1 MEIYRSIPIFFL
13 IALSLCTAIPAAAGS
28 ALPDLVV
35 SDISAPDGAE
45 SGGFISVSVTVE
57 NTGGSTTG
65 LSEVWVYL
73 SEDASVDTADSCIG
87 KRILVSVPAGLQK
100 VVSFRFGLSPDL
112 APGTY
117 HLGACADKTS
127 RVSESD
133 ESNNWYAGTKSFEI
147 VSTSEPTPIAF
158 ITYPTV
164 TQTTVT
170 TSPTPTFRPAVPTPR
185 PTIILPSWYPTPA
198 PARTPWIPRPST
210 TPTRSPW
217 IPTPTATPTSVPWI
231 TTSIPATPASTAP
244 DLVISSFTVPDSAGS
259 GKSFNTG
266 LTVRNRGTAKSDYC
280 EVAVY
285 LSSDAAVSKQD
296 TLVGSE
302 ALWPLKPGEQKTLA
316 VRTTLPVLTPG
327 ECCWIGAIV
336 DPAGRGYEPDTSNNG
351 WKSPVMLCVPLPSE
365 PTSLEKAVSAA
376 IVKYT
381 NTERAKAG
389 VPLLTVDPE
398 LSKLAMAH
406 SDDMRDNNFFAHDSP
421 YGYTFAERVRQAGY
435 FTAAENIAATMATY
449 SESADPDLVGQ
460 HIVCEQ
466 WMESPGHR
474 KNIVKELY
482 RTIGV
487 GVAYEPDR
495 SDIPYGFIATQEF
508 SV

>member
-57 NTGGSTTG
+57 NTGGSTAG

-164 TQTTVT
+164 TKTPVT

-381 NTERAKAG
+381 NIERAKAG

>member
-1 MEIYRSIPIFFL
+1 
-13 IALSLCTAIPAAAGS
+13 
-28 ALPDLVV
+28 
-35 SDISAPDGAE
+35 
-45 SGGFISVSVTVE
+45 
-57 NTGGSTTG
+57 
-65 LSEVWVYL
+65 
-73 SEDASVDTADSCIG
+73 
-87 KRILVSVPAGLQK
+87 
-100 VVSFRFGLSPDL
+100 
-112 APGTY
+112 
-117 HLGACADKTS
+117 
-127 RVSESD
+127 
-133 ESNNWYAGTKSFEI
+133 
-147 VSTSEPTPIAF
+147 
-158 ITYPTV
+158 
-164 TQTTVT
+164 
-170 TSPTPTFRPAVPTPR
+170 
-185 PTIILPSWYPTPA
+185 
-198 PARTPWIPRPST
+198 
-210 TPTRSPW
+210 
-217 IPTPTATPTSVPWI
+217 
-231 TTSIPATPASTAP
+231 
-244 DLVISSFTVPDSAGS
+244 VISSFTVPDSAGS

-285 LSSDAAVSKQD
+285 LSSDATITKQD
-296 TLVGSE
+296 TPVGSE

-316 VRTTLPVLTPG
+316 VRTTLPVKTPG
-327 ECCWIGAIV
+327 ECSWIGAIV
-336 DPAGRGYEPDTSNNG
+336 DPAGRGYESDTSNNG
-351 WKSPVMLCVPLPSE
+351 WKSPVTLCVPLPSE
-365 PTSLEKAVSAA
+365 PTALEEAVSAA

-381 NTERAKAG
+381 NIERQKAG

-435 FTAAENIAATMATY
+435 LTAAENIAATMATY

-474 KNIVKELY
+474 KNIVQELY

-487 GVAYEPDR
+487 GVAYEHDR